1 MTGRAAGGRTPG
13 TARRSGRGYSPGNGP
28 ENSRKSGPGQRPRE
42 RPGTTAARA
51 ARGTAEVI
59 GLGSSGV
66 KAGRR
71 TVCVD
76 WNGVLDTYA
85 GFRGEEHFD
94 PPRPGADQFLA
105 RLKAMGYRVVVL
117 STRSPAQVWDWLR
130 RHGLDVHVD
139 DVTDRKVPA
148 VAYIDDR

>member
-1 MTGRAAGGRTPG
+1 M
-13 TARRSGRGYSPGNGP
+13 
-28 ENSRKSGPGQRPRE
+28 
-42 RPGTTAARA
+42 
-51 ARGTAEVI
+51 I

-148 VAYIDDR
+148 VAYIDDRALPFHGDYEEVLSTLRRFRPHWQEET